1 MTVLLVVLFALVC
14 FAVEAAST
22 KAKDFIKRSKPQS
35 AGHAAI
41 GRLPEDGYVLP
52 RIIVGQAGQK
62 KNPQNAS
69 KYP

>member
-1 MTVLLVVLFALVC
+1 MVVLLVIVFALVC

-22 KAKDFIKRSKPQS
+22 KAKYFIKRGKPQS

-41 GRLPEDGYVLP
+41 GRLPEDGYGLP
-52 RIIVGQAGQK
+52 RTIVGQAGK
-62 KNPQNAS
+62 K